1 MEHSTGQA
9 SRWTS
14 GFIVF
19 GALSAAISV
28 IGAAYA
34 AHGQSLYGSSPAMIQ
49 SALQLMQFHALGL
62 IIVGVLSQ
70 FRPQEKRLQLAGVL
84 FMLGILL
91 FSCNI
96 LLRAWH
102 DIQTFRALVPWGG
115 TCFILGWLALVLAY
129 VRKNKNIKP
138 PQASESG
145 DQKH

>member
-1 MEHSTGQA
+1 M
-9 SRWTS
+9 
-14 GFIVF
+14 
-19 GALSAAISV
+19 
-28 IGAAYA
+28 
-34 AHGQSLYGSSPAMIQ
+34 
-49 SALQLMQFHALGL
+49 QLMQFHALGL

-145 DQKH
+145 DQKR

>member
-9 SRWTS
+9 SRWTA

-19 GALSAAISV
+19 GALSATISV

-34 AHGQSLYGSSPAMIQ
+34 AHGQSLYGSSLAMVQ

-62 IIVGVLSQ
+62 MIVGLLCQ

-84 FMLGILL
+84 FTLGILL

-96 LLRAWH
+96 LVRAWH

-115 TCFILGWLALVLAY
+115 TCFIIGWLALVLAY
-129 VRKNKNIKP
+129 VRKEKNIKL
-138 PQASESG
+138 PQATESG
-145 DQKH
+145 DQTH

>member
-70 FRPQEKRLQLAGVL
+70 FRPNETRLQLAGV
-84 FMLGILL
+84 F
-91 FSCNI
+91 
-96 LLRAWH
+96 
-102 DIQTFRALVPWGG
+102 LV
-115 TCFILGWLALVLAY
+115 A
-129 VRKNKNIKP
+129 
-138 PQASESG
+138 
-145 DQKH
+145 